1 MAKENNIKLRIKRPI
16 SRALEP
22 EKIVELAKQAGLEPP
37 SGIISEAASSVE
49 AAFVCMLELSEKDG
63 SIVLSA
69 GSMFVTAEVMMA
81 WNKILSAQDGVE
93 SR

>member
-1 MAKENNIKLRIKRPI
+1 MSVEAEI
-16 SRALEP
+16 
-22 EKIVELAKQAGLEPP
+22 IVELAQQAGLE
-37 SGIISEAASSVE
+37 SEVVSPVE
-49 AAFVCMLELSEKDG
+49 AAFGRVLELSEKDG

-81 WNKILSAQDGVE
+81 WNKILSAEDGVE